1 MSTPVT
7 TQLLKRFV
15 PLDSLKRKNL
25 NALSRKTQVAIA
37 DQGKMLLKEG
47 ESDHR
52 LIYLVSGSLTLT
64 SPDGTV
70 EIIESDSAKA
80 RRPISELL
88 PRKHTVTAGTPIEYI
103 SLDADL
109 LDLML
114 TWDQAGAYEVHDLR
128 ALDSEPDQSHWMTA
142 LLQTRAFRK
151 IPAAN
156 IQAIFMRLEQI
167 DYQAGD
173 TIVKQGDEGD
183 FFYIITA
190 GTCAV
195 TRETPLNR
203 DGIRLAVL
211 AVGDTFGEEA
221 LITESKRNATV
232 SMLSNGKI
240 MRLSKANFHALLK
253 EPTLEKV
260 DYSKAQATIANGAK
274 WLDVRLPSE
283 FEASH
288 QVGAINIPLYFIRLK
303 LDTLDPDI
311 EYIVYCDTGR
321 RSSAAAF
328 ILIEKGFKACVLHD
342 GTKSIQARDT

>member
-1 MSTPVT
+1 MDTPLT

-15 PLDSLKRKNL
+15 PLASLKRKNL
-25 NALSRKTQVAIA
+25 DALCRKTQVAMA
-37 DQGKMLLKEG
+37 DQGKRLLKEG
-47 ESDHR
+47 DSDQR
-52 LIYLVSGSLTLT
+52 LIYLLSGNLILTA
-64 SPDGTV
+64 PDGTT
-70 EIIESDSAKA
+70 EIIESHSVKA
-80 RRPISELL
+80 QRPISESL
-88 PRKHTVTAGTPIEYI
+88 PRKHTVTAGTAVEYI

-114 TWDQAGAYEVHDLR
+114 TWDQAGTYEVNDLR
-128 ALDSEPDQSHWMTA
+128 SLDNEPDQSHWMTS

-167 DYQAGD
+167 DYQAGEP
-173 TIVKQGDEGD
+173 IIKQGDEGD

-195 TRETPLNR
+195 TRETPLNH
-203 DGIRLAVL
+203 DGIRLAEL

-232 SMLSNGKI
+232 SMLTSGKV
-240 MRLSKANFHALLK
+240 MRLSKANFQSLLK
-253 EPTLEKV
+253 EPTIEKV
-260 DYSKAQATIANGAK
+260 EYSEAQVTIANGGK

-288 QVGAINIPLYFIRLK
+288 QAGAINIPLYFIRLK
-303 LDTLDPDI
+303 LGSLDPDTQ
-311 EYIVYCDTGR
+311 YVVYCDTGR

-328 ILIEKGFKACVLHD
+328 ILIEKGFSACVLQD
-342 GTKSIQARDT
+342 GTKRVDP

>member
-1 MSTPVT
+1 MDTPLT
-7 TQLLKRFV
+7 TQLLKRFA
-15 PLDSLKRKNL
+15 PLESLKWKNL
-25 NALSRKTQVAIA
+25 DALCRKTQVAIA
-37 DQGKMLLKEG
+37 DQGEVLLKQG
-47 ESDHR
+47 DSDQR
-52 LIYLVSGSLTLT
+52 LIYLVSGKLILTN
-64 SPDGTV
+64 PDGTI
-70 EIIESDSAKA
+70 EIIESDSVKA
-80 RRPISELL
+80 RRPISESL
-88 PRKHTVTAGTPIEYI
+88 PRKYTVTAGSAVEYI

-109 LDLML
+109 LDVML
-114 TWDQAGAYEVHDLR
+114 TWDQAGTYEVNDLR
-128 ALDSEPDQSHWMTA
+128 SLDNDTGQSHWMTA

-173 TIVKQGDEGD
+173 PIIKQGEEGD

-195 TRETPLNR
+195 TRETPLNS

-221 LITESKRNATV
+221 LITENKRNATV
-232 SMLSNGKI
+232 SMLTSGKV
-240 MRLSKANFHALLK
+240 MRLSKANFQALLK
-253 EPTLEKV
+253 EPTIEKV
-260 DYSKAQATIANGAK
+260 EYSEAQITIANGGK

-288 QVGAINIPLYFIRLK
+288 QPGAINIPLYFIRLK
-303 LDTLDPDI
+303 LSSLDPDAQ
-311 EYIVYCDTGR
+311 YVVYCDTGR

-328 ILIEKGFKACVLHD
+328 ILIEKGYNACVLQD
-342 GTKSIQARDT
+342 GTKSVDA